1 MAETDRFKHST
12 PVLYDRYMGPLL
24 FAPYANYVAKR
35 AALLQPPRI
44 LETAAGTGIVTAAIH
59 AAVPEADIVATD
71 INPGMLEFAAH
82 RGSSDRVTFQV
93 ADAHDL
99 PFSDGSFDLVICQF
113 GAMFFPD
120 RVRANQEAWRVLTN
134 GGSYLLLSFDRL
146 ERNVVPQAAGDAV
159 AALFPDDPPMYL
171 ERGPF
176 CYSDPDLIKR
186 DLVKAGFSHV
196 ELETVTL
203 SSHVTAHDAAQGI
216 VLGSPFRAEIERR
229 DSSALDRAVCAV
241 AQALAR
247 WDGKN
252 APLSAHLA
260 TARKLS

>member
-1 MAETDRFKHST
+1 MVETDRFKHST
-12 PVLYDRYMGPLL
+12 PALYDRYMGPLL

-35 AALLQPPRI
+35 TALLQPTRI
-44 LETAAGTGIVTAAIH
+44 LETAAGSGIVTAAIH
-59 AAVPEADIVATD
+59 ASVPEADIVATD
-71 INPGMLEFAAH
+71 INSAMLEFAAH
-82 RGSSDRVTFQV
+82 RVRSDGVTFQV
-93 ADAHDL
+93 ADAQNL
-99 PFSDGSFDLVICQF
+99 PFTDGSFDLVVCQF

-120 RVRANQEAWRVLTN
+120 RVRANQEAWRVLRS

-146 ERNVVPQAAGDAV
+146 ERNVVPRAAGDAV

-186 DLVKAGFSHV
+186 DLLKGGFTHI
-196 ELETVTL
+196 ELETVAL

-229 DSSALDRAVCAV
+229 DPSALDRALHTVT
-241 AQALAR
+241 QALAR

-252 APLSAHLA
+252 APMAAHVA
-260 TARKLS
+260 TAKKMS